1 MASITQFQKITDDI
15 DKRIKAITDKNP
27 KLIPITDGIINI
39 EKYHNAKYK
48 ILWILKEP
56 YYDSIDMDGNISGGG
71 WDIKKVYN
79 AKTELN
85 GKKGFNAKTF
95 FPMIYTSWAILNDF
109 TETRHMVKD
118 INDKSA
124 EMIDAF
130 KSTAYIN
137 IKKIPGQNTS
147 NAKTIE
153 QAYINYKQI
162 LTDQI
167 KGYEPDIIICG
178 STFTLLLN
186 DIKFDL
192 KDKTRNKIDSEKH
205 IKNYRLKEDAK
216 QLFIN
221 AYHPANWRITKEQ
234 YCNDII
240 NVVKKNHEY
249 LR

>member
-1 MASITQFQKITDDI
+1 MASISQFQKIKDDI

-27 KLIPITDGIINI
+27 KLISITDGIINI
-39 EKYHNAKYK
+39 EKYYKAKYK

-56 YYDSIDMDGNISGGG
+56 YYDKKENGIISGGG

-85 GKKGFNAKTF
+85 GKEGFNAKTF
-95 FPMIYTSWAILNDF
+95 FPIIYTSWAILNDF
-109 TETRHMVKD
+109 IETSNMIKD
-118 INDKSA
+118 INDKSV

-137 IKKIPGQNTS
+137 IKKTPGENTS
-147 NAKTIE
+147 NSKVIE
-153 QAYINYKQI
+153 KAYSDTRQI
-162 LTDQI
+162 IIDQI
-167 KGYEPDIIICG
+167 KGYKPDIIICG
-178 STFTLLLN
+178 STFTLLLH
-186 DIKFDL
+186 DTEFDL
-192 KDKTRNKIDSEKH
+192 KDKLRNKIASEGH
-205 IKNYRLKEDAK
+205 IKNYRLKEEAQ

-221 AYHPANWRITKEQ
+221 AWHPANWKIPKEE

-240 NVVKKNHEY
+240 KVVKKNHEY